1 MDTILIWQIEWIVAV
16 QAAAGAPWTQLAQ
29 AFSFIG
35 TEYFFLLVMPAIL
48 WCYDAPL
55 GVRAGLALMTSA
67 TVNGIL
73 KLAFH
78 MPRPQWIDARVQAL
92 AEETSYGLPSGHAQN
107 SVVLWGYLAY
117 RIRRWWATLGAV
129 VLILG
134 ISFSRIFLGVHFP
147 TDVLGGWIVGAV
159 ILALFVWLEDP
170 IARWL
175 KSRPL
180 GMRLVVVALGSISL
194 LGIGWLVL
202 QGTSPGGPWPFGP
215 EASPH
220 AIQGL
225 IPPTAALFGL
235 ALGAVLLAD
244 WGKFDGRLG
253 GVGKRA
259 GRLAMGLGGVAL
271 LYIGLNLLLPE
282 GQLWRFLRYG
292 LVGFWIAYGAPRV
305 FVAARLDR

>member
-78 MPRPQWIDARVQAL
+78 MPRPPWIDARVHPL

-107 SVVLWGYLAY
+107 SLVLWGYLAY
-117 RIRRWWATLGAV
+117 RLRRWWTTFGAV

-134 ISFSRIFLGVHFP
+134 ISFSRIYLGVHFP
-147 TDVLGGWIVGAV
+147 TDVLGGWIAGA
-159 ILALFVWLEDP
+159 ILLTLSVWLEGP
-170 IARWL
+170 VARWL
-175 KSRPL
+175 TPRPL
-180 GMRLVVVALGSISL
+180 TVRLLVVALASISL
-194 LGIGWLVL
+194 LGIAWLVL
-202 QGTSPGGPWPFGP
+202 QGTAPAGPGPFGP
-215 EASPH
+215 ETSPNSIH
-220 AIQGL
+220 
-225 IPPTAALFGL
+225 
-235 ALGAVLLAD
+235 
-244 WGKFDGRLG
+244 R
-253 GVGKRA
+253 
-259 GRLAMGLGGVAL
+259 
-271 LYIGLNLLLPE
+271 
-282 GQLWRFLRYG
+282 
-292 LVGFWIAYGAPRV
+292 
-305 FVAARLDR
+305 